1 MLLAVLLLRLSHH
14 VHVDKIQTVY
24 MLSQDVS
31 VGNVSVVMGSLL
43 DEEINAHLQEVFIS
57 GMVINPSITTHR
69 PQRINCHQQGLG
81 L

>member
-43 DEEINAHLQEVFIS
+43 DEEINVHLQEVFIS

-69 PQRINCHQQGLG
+69 PQRINCL
-81 L
+81 